1 MSAPSLPQILPRVI
15 TGVIFGGI
23 ILACMLLGGVYLRV
37 AVALVS
43 SLALFEFF
51 QIFWPGAEKL
61 GTKAFGIFLGLLMFC
76 PVAASLAL
84 PVILALAFIWA
95 ALCFLF
101 SYGRGDDNARLETYA
116 PLLLG
121 IIYIPVIL
129 SLALPLSMKEQFLV
143 IVAAIASDTAA
154 YYTGCIFGKHKIWPR
169 VSPKKSWE
177 GSVGGFLGSVAA
189 TVLIACPPYGDGPL
203 LGGGIILWLVIG
215 ALLNLA
221 AQFGD
226 FFESALKRTRNVK
239 DSSGILPGHGGILD
253 RIDSILFTLAAY
265 SAIMLL
271 AKHAAAIKALFSAA

>member
-1 MSAPSLPQILPRVI
+1 MSPSSLPQLLPRVI
-15 TGVIFGGI
+15 TGVIFGGV

-37 AVALVS
+37 AVTLVS

-51 QIFWPGAEKL
+51 QIFWPGTKKL
-61 GTKAFGIFLGLLMFC
+61 GTKAFGLFLGLLMFC
-76 PVAASLAL
+76 PVAASQAL

-95 ALCFLF
+95 ALCFLID
-101 SYGRGDDNARLETYA
+101 YGRGNDDARLEAYA
-116 PLLLG
+116 PLPLG
-121 IIYIPVIL
+121 VIYIPVIL

-177 GSVGGFLGSVAA
+177 GSIGGFVGSVTA
-189 TVLIACPPYGDGPL
+189 TVLIACLPYGDGPL
-203 LGGGIILWLVIG
+203 LGGGIILWLIIG

-253 RIDSILFTLAAY
+253 RIDSILFALAAY

-271 AKHAAAIKALFSAA
+271 AKHAAAVKALFPAA